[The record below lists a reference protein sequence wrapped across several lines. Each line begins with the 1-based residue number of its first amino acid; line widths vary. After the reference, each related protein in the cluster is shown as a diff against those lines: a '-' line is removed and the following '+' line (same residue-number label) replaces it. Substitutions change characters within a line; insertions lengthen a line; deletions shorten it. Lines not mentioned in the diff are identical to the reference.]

1 MKLNEFVRRVDGEV
15 AEERA
20 EREARNSL
28 RDQSCCPGIDGRG
41 FGAVV
46 AVAAGV
52 GAAAAVAALPLS
64 DVLWW
69 VLMRSQVGCG
79 E

>member
-1 MKLNEFVRRVDGEV
+1 M
-15 AEERA
+15 EERV

-28 RDQSCCPGIDGRG
+28 RHWSGCPGVDGWC
-41 FGAVV
+41 FSAVV

-52 GAAAAVAALPLS
+52 GAAAAVAVLLLPN
-64 DVLWW
+64 VLWW
-69 VLMRSQVGCG
+69 ALTRSQVGCG

>member
-1 MKLNEFVRRVDGEV
+1 M
-15 AEERA
+15 

-28 RDQSCCPGIDGRG
+28 RCWSHSPGVDGWG
-41 FGAVV
+41 FGAVI
-46 AVAAGV
+46 AVAAAVGV
-52 GAAAAVAALPLS
+52 AAAVTALLLS

-69 VLMRSQVGCG
+69 SLTRSQVGCD